1 MKQKLLFSVPDCGF
15 CAHNLKAGISC
26 AYGIKEPA
34 IICRVLFVSRFAR
47 REAAFPGAGAQAEID
62 GNSIEGVLWL
72 AGAQAEI
79 DGNSIE
85 GVLWLA
91 GALIEGRFGCAP
103 PKTDADF
110 ARLACAIK
118 TAIYQSDNTGEAVA
132 VTLRYL
138 TEKERG
144 HNQRQ
149 GLPGADDT
157 KTLNRWARLRNFVTQ
172 KLIGSSS
179 KER

>member
-1 MKQKLLFSVPDCGF
+1 MRQKLLFSVPDCGF

-47 REAAFPGAGAQAEID
+47 REAAFRG
-62 GNSIEGVLWL
+62 

-157 KTLNRWARLRNFVTQ
+157 KTLIRWARLRNFVTQ

-179 KER
+179 TER